1 MSEVDDMKIVI
12 AEQRK
17 QRDELIK
24 RVNLAIELVDR
35 TRKKK
40 RAESSHPN

>member
-17 QRDELIK
+17 QRDEMLK
-24 RVNLAIELVDR
+24 RVNLAIETVDH

-40 RAESSHPN
+40 RDESSRPN